1 MVILLFSFLV
11 ILYRYLAVYECGNAY
26 SEGRRRSPEEYESAG
41 KPEALVEGF
50 VYTSDYHINPPDQ
63 FEVHLHYPR
72 VAHPMFWEGR
82 ILLVPLVVFPPFPL
96 DPQGHPF
103 HQ

>member
-11 ILYRYLAVYECGNAY
+11 ILYRFLGIHENAYHIRPFGARACSEAERDDAENECG
-26 SEGRRRSPEEYESAG
+26 G
-41 KPEALVEGF
+41 
-50 VYTSDYHINPPDQ
+50 INPPHQ